1 VPTRGKKGATVA
13 KTSDDRPAKG
23 RAAIGETISVIRR
36 YVVQETVAPLRQLG
50 RRLAFGVA
58 GALLIAIGAVIA
70 LVGLLRAL
78 QTETGQTFAGH
89 WSFAP
94 YLLTAAA
101 AVAAL
106 VGFLAFG
113 FRGVVARPSATRKGR
128 R

>member
-1 VPTRGKKGATVA
+1 MTKAGDSSPPRRRGAI
-13 KTSDDRPAKG
+13 SE
-23 RAAIGETISVIRR
+23 AASVVRR
-36 YVVQETVAPLRQLG
+36 YVIQETLAPLRQLG
-50 RRLAFGVA
+50 RRVLYGLA
-58 GALLIAIGAVIA
+58 GALLIAVGSVIA

-78 QTETGQTFAGH
+78 ETETGSTFAGN

-94 YLLTAAA
+94 YFLTAVA

-113 FRGVVARPSATRKGR
+113 FRGVVARGSTTHARSGQRKSR

>member
-1 VPTRGKKGATVA
+1 VAASGEKGATVA
-13 KTSDDRPAKG
+13 KTSDDGSAKG
-23 RAAIGETISVIRR
+23 RAAIGETVSVIRR
-36 YVVQETVAPLRQLG
+36 YVIQETVAPLRQLG

-78 QTETGQTFAGH
+78 QTETGRTFAGH

-101 AVAAL
+101 AVIAL

-113 FRGVVARPSATRKGR
+113 FRGVVTHPSATRKDR

>member
-1 VPTRGKKGATVA
+1 VA
-13 KTSDDRPAKG
+13 KTSDDGSAKG
-23 RAAIGETISVIRR
+23 RAAIGETVSVIRR
-36 YVVQETVAPLRQLG
+36 YVIQETVAPLRQLG

-78 QTETGQTFAGH
+78 QTETGRTFAGH

-101 AVAAL
+101 AVIAL

-113 FRGVVARPSATRKGR
+113 FRGVVTHPSATRKDR